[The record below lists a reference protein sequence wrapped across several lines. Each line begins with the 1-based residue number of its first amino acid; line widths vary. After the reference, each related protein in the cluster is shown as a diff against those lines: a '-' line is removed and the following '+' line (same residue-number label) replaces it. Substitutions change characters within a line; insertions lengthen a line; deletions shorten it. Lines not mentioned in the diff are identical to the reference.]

1 MKKKT
6 SLAVMTLIL
15 LIIVGCILAKPVLG
29 MTSEASQLVSD
40 LIPLAV
46 DAEIL
51 DIRQNPS
58 KTGLEVDYVSGNNID
73 TLADFY
79 KGALKDSENLRADKF
94 PSGYMIT
101 ANLGKLHYMI
111 MLSEN
116 AMASNPKYKGLVSVS
131 IILSG
136 LSAEPEKT
144 ENPEEIGET
153 WPAAELAGLP
163 QLEGQITQIQRED
176 GVVRV
181 RMLVTGV
188 DVVKE
193 YLEQLR
199 LAGFRFDAEPA
210 FSADDH
216 LEFVAFMDSVIL
228 NFTYKSVEKAVFFE
242 YMQ

>member
-1 MKKKT
+1 
-6 SLAVMTLIL
+6 
-15 LIIVGCILAKPVLG
+15 
-29 MTSEASQLVSD
+29 
-40 LIPLAV
+40 
-46 DAEIL
+46 
-51 DIRQNPS
+51 
-58 KTGLEVDYVSGNNID
+58 
-73 TLADFY
+73 
-79 KGALKDSENLRADKF
+79 
-94 PSGYMIT
+94 
-101 ANLGKLHYMI
+101 MI

-131 IILSG
+131 IILGG

-144 ENPEEIGET
+144 ENPEEIGAT

-210 FSADDH
+210 FSADNH